1 MRISADF
8 NFANVAGFQSTAEVQ
23 EEDDIVKLNSD
34 GAADQEGM
42 R

>member
-8 NFANVAGFQSTAEVQ
+8 NFAHVAGFQSTTEVQ
-23 EEDDIVKLNSD
+23 EEDEIVKLNSD
-34 GAADQEGM
+34 GVADQEVM